1 MNKTIF
7 FVILLILVT
16 ISITILIRS
25 HHQDI
30 LLQGEV
36 DAPQVNISSKAKGRV
51 VNIAVNRG
59 DDVKAGDKLITLD
72 SPELLAQVKAAE
84 AKRDQAKLQF
94 TLSEKGTREESVRY
108 YQALLA
114 EAKAAYDNARKEY
127 DRYLAIANKDFIS
140 QSMLDSANKSKNE
153 NYQKMLSAQANLD
166 QALHGDRLEQKEIY
180 AAQLEQTE
188 QELNALLIQYDDLQ
202 VKAPVDGE
210 IGAIPAEVGELFN
223 ISSPLMTIIRL
234 PEAYFIFNLRED
246 IMANIHKGQ
255 HVKLTVPALG
265 QKVIEAEIRYIAA
278 MGDFATKRATRATG
292 DFDLKT
298 FEVRLYPL
306 QPVEGLRPGMSTL
319 WQWHK

>member
-1 MNKTIF
+1 MNKNIF
-7 FVILLILVT
+7 FVILLILIT
-16 ISITILIRS
+16 ISITILIRFY
-25 HHQDI
+25 HQDI

-51 VNIAVNRG
+51 VNIAVDRG
-59 DDVKAGDKLITLD
+59 DDVKKGDILITLD
-72 SPELLAQVKAAE
+72 SPELLAQVKATA

-94 TLSEKGTREESVRY
+94 ILSQKGTREEGIRY

-114 EAKAAYDNARKEY
+114 EAKVAYDNAQKEY
-127 DRYLAIANKDFIS
+127 DRYLTVAKKGFIS
-140 QSMLDSANKSKNE
+140 QSMLDSAKKSKNE
-153 NYQKMLSAQANLD
+153 AYQKMLSTQANLD
-166 QALHGDRLEQKEIY
+166 QALHGDRVEQQEIY

-188 QELNALLIQYDDLQ
+188 QELKALMIQYDDLQ

-210 IGAIPAEVGELFN
+210 IGSIPAEVGELFN
-223 ISSPLMTIIRL
+223 LSSPLMTIIRL

-255 HVKLTVPALG
+255 HVNLTVPALG

-306 QPVEGLRPGMSTL
+306 SPIEGLRPGMSTL
-319 WQWHK
+319 WQWQK